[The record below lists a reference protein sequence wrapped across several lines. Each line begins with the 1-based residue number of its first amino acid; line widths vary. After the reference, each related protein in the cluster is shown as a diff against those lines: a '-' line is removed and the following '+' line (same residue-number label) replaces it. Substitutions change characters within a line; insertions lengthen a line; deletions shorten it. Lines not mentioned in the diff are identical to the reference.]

1 MIEPTV
7 SHAASE
13 VPRIIQFSKSVPENW
28 KKLWAELCLF
38 ECASGQNYQSFVT
51 ILTPA
56 TWFNEIF
63 NGFFIQNPI
72 VLDL

>member
-7 SHAASE
+7 SQAAYE

-38 ECASGQNYQSFVT
+38 ECASGQNYQSFVR

-56 TWFNEIF
+56 VE
-63 NGFFIQNPI
+63 
-72 VLDL
+72 LSEKLESL

>member
-7 SHAASE
+7 SQAAYE

-51 ILTPA
+51 ILTPGNDCVHFDEKSITA
-56 TWFNEIF
+56 
-63 NGFFIQNPI
+63 
-72 VLDL
+72 

>member
-1 MIEPTV
+1 MVEPTV

-13 VPRIIQFSKSVPENW
+13 VPRIIQYSKSVPENW

-56 TWFNEIF
+56 FTFNLFDIF
-63 NGFFIQNPI
+63 SQITKI
-72 VLDL
+72 E

>member
-7 SHAASE
+7 SQAAYE

-56 TWFNEIF
+56 A
-63 NGFFIQNPI
+63 
-72 VLDL
+72 

>member
-7 SHAASE
+7 SQAAYE

-51 ILTPA
+51 ILTWPS
-56 TWFNEIF
+56 TVKV
-63 NGFFIQNPI
+63 GG
-72 VLDL
+72 